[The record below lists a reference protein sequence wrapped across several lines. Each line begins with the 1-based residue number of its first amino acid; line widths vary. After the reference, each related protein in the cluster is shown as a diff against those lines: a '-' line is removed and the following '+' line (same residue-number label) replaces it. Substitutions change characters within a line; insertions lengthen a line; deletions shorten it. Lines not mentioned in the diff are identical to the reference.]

1 MMELTAYTAQ
11 LQSAHWGWTIALF
24 LWLVGLSGMGMFLN
38 NWVREKA
45 LVYVCTIA
53 GIIGTLLVVSHLAR
67 LTNLPMAAFH
77 ALTNMSFNFGSWML
91 LGICLLALQC
101 CLTVFYSFVFSGI
114 LFKGDGFTKLIKNDW
129 FNRIVGAF
137 GVAVTIY
144 SGFLLTQAVGVTLWN
159 TALIPLLWIMS
170 GMASS
175 IGVIELLMVSGRL
188 PQEKVFWSRRT
199 ALWVEAAELFTIFA
213 FVHVATSSTS
223 VAARAGA
230 EALLSGPQS
239 AMFWFGVIVFGSVIP
254 LSINLLTRNHKALAV
269 SATLGIIGALLLRAS
284 VLFAGYYEPVIL

>member
-1 MMELTAYTAQ
+1 MIDLSDFTAQ
-11 LQSAHWGWTIALF
+11 VQAAHWGWTIALF

-45 LVYVCTIA
+45 LVYVCTAA
-53 GIIGTLLVVSHLAR
+53 GIVGTLLVVSHLTR
-67 LTNLPMAAFH
+67 ILNLPFAAFH
-77 ALTNMSFNFGSWML
+77 SLMELSFNFGSWMFI
-91 LGICLLALQC
+91 GICLLVVQC
-101 CLTVFYSFVFSGI
+101 CLTLFYSLVFAEI
-114 LFKGDGFTKLIKNDW
+114 VFKGEGFKKLISKDGF
-129 FNRIVGAF
+129 NRLCAVI
-137 GVAVTIY
+137 GVAATIY

-170 GMASS
+170 GMVCA
-175 IGVIELLMVSGRL
+175 IGVIELLVITGRL
-188 PQEKVFWSRRT
+188 PHEKVHWSRRT
-199 ALWVEAAELFTIFA
+199 ALWVEACELFTIFA

-223 VAARAGA
+223 AAARAGA

-239 AMFWFGVIVFGSVIP
+239 MMFWVGVIIFGSIIP

-284 VLFAGYYEPVIL
+284 VLFAGYYEPVLL

>member
-1 MMELTAYTAQ
+1 MMDLTAFTAQ

-45 LVYVCTIA
+45 LVYVCTVA
-53 GIIGTLLVVSHLAR
+53 GVLGTLLVVSHLAR

-77 ALTNMSFNFGSWML
+77 ALTNWSFNFGSWML

-101 CLTVFYSFVFSGI
+101 CLTVFYSFVFAGI
-114 LFKGDGFTKLIKNDW
+114 LFKGEGFQRLIKNDW

-188 PQEKVFWSRRT
+188 PQAKVFWSRRT
-199 ALWVEAAELFTIFA
+199 ALWVEVAELFTIFA
-213 FVHVATSSTS
+213 FVHVATTSTS
-223 VAARAGA
+223 AAARAGA
-230 EALLSGPQS
+230 EALITGPQS
-239 AMFWFGVIVFGSVIP
+239 TMFWFGVIIFGSIIP
-254 LSINLLTRNHKALAV
+254 LSINLMTRNHKALAV
-269 SATLGIIGALLLRAS
+269 SATLGIVGALLLRAS
-284 VLFAGYYEPVIL
+284 VLFAGYYEPVIF

>member
-1 MMELTAYTAQ
+1 MMDLTAFTAQ

-45 LVYVCTIA
+45 LVYVCTVA
-53 GIIGTLLVVSHLAR
+53 GVLGTLLVVSHLAR

-77 ALTNMSFNFGSWML
+77 ALTNWSFNFGSWML

-101 CLTVFYSFVFSGI
+101 CLTVFYSFVFAGI
-114 LFKGDGFTKLIKNDW
+114 LFKGEGFQRLIKNDC

-188 PQEKVFWSRRT
+188 PQAKVLWSRRT
-199 ALWVEAAELFTIFA
+199 ALWVEVAELFTIFA
-213 FVHVATSSTS
+213 FVHVATTSTS
-223 VAARAGA
+223 AAARAGA
-230 EALLSGPQS
+230 EALITGPQS
-239 AMFWFGVIVFGSVIP
+239 TMFWFGVIIFGSIIP
-254 LSINLLTRNHKALAV
+254 LSINLMTRNHKALAV
-269 SATLGIIGALLLRAS
+269 SATLGIVGALLLRAS
-284 VLFAGYYEPVIL
+284 VLFAGYYEPVIF